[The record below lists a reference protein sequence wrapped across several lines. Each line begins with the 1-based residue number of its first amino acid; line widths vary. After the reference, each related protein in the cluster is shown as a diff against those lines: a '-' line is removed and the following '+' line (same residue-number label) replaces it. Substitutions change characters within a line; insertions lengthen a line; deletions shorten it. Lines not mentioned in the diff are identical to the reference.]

1 MKSKIFITY
10 PDNYKYFKSKL
21 FTGQK
26 GYCEI
31 VRNVTVEPD
40 PNNVYDNW
48 ALSKPTDKNFLFTHT
63 IMKVKRN
70 CGKFLVLQENNY
82 LENSC

>member
-10 PDNYKYFKSKL
+10 PDSYKYFKSKL
-21 FTGQK
+21 PTGQK

-31 VRNVTVEPD
+31 MRNVNVEQD

-48 ALSKPTDKNFLFTHT
+48 GTIEAYGQKLSVYAHDYEGEEKLWQISGVARK
-63 IMKVKRN
+63 
-70 CGKFLVLQENNY
+70 QQQ
-82 LENSC
+82 

>member
-10 PDNYKYFKSKL
+10 PDSYKYFKSKL
-21 FTGQK
+21 PTWRN

-31 VRNVTVEPD
+31 MRSVTVEPD

-48 ALSKPTDKNFLFTHT
+48 GTIEAYGQKLSVYAHDYEGEEKLWQISGVARKQL
-63 IMKVKRN
+63 
-70 CGKFLVLQENNY
+70 
-82 LENSC
+82 S

>member
-21 FTGQK
+21 PTGQK

-31 VRNVTVEPD
+31 MRNVTVEPD
-40 PNNVYDNW
+40 PHNVYDNW
-48 ALSKPTDKNFLFTHT
+48 GTIEAYGKKLSVYAHDYEGEEKLWQISGVARK
-63 IMKVKRN
+63 
-70 CGKFLVLQENNY
+70 QQ
-82 LENSC
+82 S

>member
-10 PDNYKYFKSKL
+10 PDNYKYFKNKL
-21 FTGQK
+21 PTGQK

-31 VRNVTVEPD
+31 MRNVNVEPD

-48 ALSKPTDKNFLFTHT
+48 GTIEAYGQKLFVHAYDYEGEEKLWQ
-63 IMKVKRN
+63 ISGVARK
-70 CGKFLVLQENNY
+70 QQA
-82 LENSC
+82 

>member
-10 PDNYKYFKSKL
+10 PDSYKYFKSKL
-21 FTGQK
+21 PTGRK

-31 VRNVTVEPD
+31 MRNVTVEPD

-48 ALSKPTDKNFLFTHT
+48 GTIEAYGQKLFVHAYDYEGEEKLWQ
-63 IMKVKRN
+63 ISGVVRK
-70 CGKFLVLQENNY
+70 QQQ
-82 LENSC
+82 

>member
-10 PDNYKYFKSKL
+10 PDSYKYFKSKL
-21 FTGQK
+21 PTGQK

-31 VRNVTVEPD
+31 MRNVTVEPD

-48 ALSKPTDKNFLFTHT
+48 GTIEAYGQKLFVHAYDYEDEEKLWQ
-63 IMKVKRN
+63 ISGVARK
-70 CGKFLVLQENNY
+70 QQ
-82 LENSC
+82 S